1 MADRDGH
8 LKEESERMVQTT
20 QGLGRPPCR
29 FPCAWLRAP
38 ASAAEDSALPVLLA
52 AEPRQPARWS
62 VRQSARSR
70 FKQVQP
76 QPLDSASVNGSEP
89 PPRPLAELP
98 ESLPA
103 CERPDAGCSMC
114 FARSC
119 CLSRQLRSS
128 AIRTHA
134 VFVPRAG
141 TDTSCVCTRAQAGR
155 ASELL
160 ARLDGVSACMGIECL
175 DAGRWCGALTSNPA
189 PAMIPAISSQDS
201 PSELPPAERL
211 APP

>member
-1 MADRDGH
+1 
-8 LKEESERMVQTT
+8 MVQTT
-20 QGLGRPPCR
+20 QGLGRPACR

-38 ASAAEDSALPVLLA
+38 ASEAEESALPALLA

-76 QPLDSASVNGSEP
+76 QPLGSIQASALEGSVNGSEP

-103 CERPDAGCSMC
+103 CERPDIGCSMR

-119 CLSRQLRSS
+119 CLSGQLRSS
-128 AIRTHA
+128 SIRTQA
-134 VFVPRAG
+134 VFVPGAG
-141 TDTSCVCTRAQAGR
+141 TDTSCVCTRGRAQAGR

-160 ARLDGVSACMGIECL
+160 ARLDGVSACMVIEDL
-175 DAGRWCGALTSNPA
+175 DAGRRCGALTSNPA
-189 PAMIPAISSQDS
+189 PSMIPASSSQDS